1 VKLEAEGI
9 VVSLGRTAVVRG
21 VSLAL
26 SASEVL
32 GVLGPSGAG
41 KTTLFRALV
50 GEIPLTEGR
59 IRFDG
64 QDVSREPL
72 WRRARRGIGYVPQVP
87 SVLWDLT
94 VEQNL
99 RTFEAL
105 VTVTGHAPLGPR
117 AWAEAVEL
125 DNRRQVRA
133 GELSGGERRR
143 LELARALLAHPKI
156 LVCDEPFA
164 GIDPAG
170 AERLGALL
178 RKQAGLG
185 VGVVLADHHVDE
197 ALRICDRAV
206 LLLDGR
212 CEASGS
218 PASFREHP
226 LVQRRYLGA
235 WGRSADSTKEANVPV
250 AETGS
255 KA

>member
-1 VKLEAEGI
+1 VNLEAEGI

-21 VSLAL
+21 VSLTL
-26 SASEVL
+26 SPSEVL

-59 IRFDG
+59 IRLDG
-64 QDVSREPL
+64 RDVSREPL

-105 VTVTGHAPLGPR
+105 ITSHEPLGPR

-125 DNRRQVRA
+125 DTRRQVRA
-133 GELSGGERRR
+133 GDLSGGERRR

-170 AERLGALL
+170 AERIGALL
-178 RKQAGLG
+178 RRQAELG

-212 CEASGS
+212 CEAAGS
-218 PASFREHP
+218 PASFRQHP

-235 WGRSADSTKEANVPV
+235 WARDPGAP
-250 AETGS
+250 
-255 KA
+255 